1 MKNPL
6 LSSLY
11 DPPPIT
17 DGAGYPTHR
26 NSLYPERLHPPPYPG
41 SSVIPIF
48 PSLSKNHNNYASM
61 MIEASGGPPPLEY
74 DPDAIPSPAY
84 PSVNDSEMTTPS
96 GLNVRA
102 EEIGL
107 VLLVLLLWVGAVALF
122 FNRWGKIR
130 MLEPY
135 QPKFIDAPR
144 GSLAPIAA
152 AGTGAPSGM
161 STAPHRLSYPLIEL
175 AHTSRLHHHS
185 RMNISASACCGDHPT
200 ADHQQSALSSGRR
213 RPSASPSGIFVHH
226 YPTHPARHHHGSSSS
241 CLSPGLPFYGDG
253 IGSVGDPYYHQ
264 HQQRPRQNSVV
275 VFATA
280 HFMTA
285 ARRVKSAMDLQTL
298 VLREETEESV
308 HALSCTAGG
317 EASGL
322 MGSSTADN
330 HLAVGTIT
338 CV

>member
-1 MKNPL
+1 M
-6 LSSLY
+6 
-11 DPPPIT
+11 
-17 DGAGYPTHR
+17 A
-26 NSLYPERLHPPPYPG
+26 
-41 SSVIPIF
+41 
-48 PSLSKNHNNYASM
+48 
-61 MIEASGGPPPLEY
+61 
-74 DPDAIPSPAY
+74 
-84 PSVNDSEMTTPS
+84 
-96 GLNVRA
+96 
-102 EEIGL
+102 
-107 VLLVLLLWVGAVALF
+107 
-122 FNRWGKIR
+122 
-130 MLEPY
+130 
-135 QPKFIDAPR
+135 Q
-144 GSLAPIAA
+144 
-152 AGTGAPSGM
+152 
-161 STAPHRLSYPLIEL
+161 
-175 AHTSRLHHHS
+175 SRLHHHS

-338 CV
+338 CVWALGSVSILFSVTCAVQHVQQISYSNLFWYSTILFHTFIICTIVIYCVIICRLADVKTYRLSQSMWNWNCFYSPCVFVFENVYRLGVDLYSYTFSLELARFSSSMLRYNIYAFSHQIVYSFGSAHRVLRYPWQPHWSLSRFEFKTYLLYCGFIYATWCYIKTEILYWK